1 MKQLRE
7 HYEHCYQN
15 LVLRKIEKNSEKKKK
30 NQRNEKNNQSMI

>member
-7 HYEHCYQN
+7 HYEHSYQN
-15 LVLRKIEKNSEKKKK
+15 LVLRKIEKNNEKK

>member
-15 LVLRKIEKNSEKKKK
+15 LVLRKIEKNNEKKK